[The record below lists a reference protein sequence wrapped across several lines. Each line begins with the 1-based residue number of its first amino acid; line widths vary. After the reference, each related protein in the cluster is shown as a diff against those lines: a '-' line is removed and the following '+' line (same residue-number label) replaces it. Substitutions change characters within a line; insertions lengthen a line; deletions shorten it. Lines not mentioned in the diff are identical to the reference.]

1 VTTGSSHHEKSTD
14 VEEMYF
20 LSQSVYFKMSHEINV
35 EAGVTEDLGTT
46 EIIDKN
52 SDTIAEQ

>member
-1 VTTGSSHHEKSTD
+1 VTAGSSHHEKFTD
-14 VEEMYF
+14 VEGTYF
-20 LSQSVYFKMSHEINV
+20 LSQPVYLKMGHEINV
-35 EAGVTEDLGTT
+35 EAGVTENLDTT